1 MRRRRRVW
9 REKGWQNHDERAAL
23 TYKMRL
29 ALVQPSPSRKT
40 KKASARQRR
49 ARRMPYSGRCRSRGT
64 ALKRRCAPGPWL
76 RRLRRALGKG
86 DRDTEATADAAARG
100 PTKPR
105 LRGAPSRRRP
115 LRRER
120 DLPLLRQD
128 GSSTRHLRGRSED
141 EAPRLPRVRWGASQ
155 LLTRRRWLLTRR
167 RWREEHRRRRV
178 APSTW
183 RRRWRTRD
191 LARLG
196 GAARG
201 AQDLLA
207 NARL

>member
-1 MRRRRRVW
+1 MNKINNLRIH
-9 REKGWQNHDERAAL
+9 KIMD
-23 TYKMRL
+23 
-29 ALVQPSPSRKT
+29 
-40 KKASARQRR
+40 
-49 ARRMPYSGRCRSRGT
+49 SGRCRSRGAT
-64 ALKRRCAPGPWL
+64 LKRRCAPRPWL

-86 DRDTEATADAAARG
+86 DRDAEATADAAARG
-100 PTKPR
+100 QTKPR
-105 LRGAPSRRRP
+105 LRGGPWRRRP

-128 GSSTRHLRGRSED
+128 GSSTRRLRGRSDD
-141 EAPRLPRVRWGASQ
+141 EAPRLPPARWGASQ
-155 LLTRRRWLLTRR
+155 RLPRR
-167 RWREEHRRRRV
+167 RWREERRRRRV
-178 APSTW
+178 SPSTW